1 LWSDNEYL
9 RVLEPVH
16 EYRQRL
22 DRWRGEHA
30 RNDTLHRRLGNARLA
45 SGLLLV
51 AVAAVSLGAGR
62 ISPWWL
68 LLPVAAL
75 IVLVVIHDRVDRA
88 LRLGAR
94 GMAHYERALA
104 RLENRWIGTGS
115 QGERFRDPNH
125 VFADDLDLFGRG
137 SLFELLSTARTRMG
151 ERVLAGWLLTPGDP
165 KEVAARQ
172 ESIKELRPR
181 VDLREEI
188 ALMGEDLRAALDD
201 RRLGAW
207 GTEPAVKFFPGA
219 RWIALALA
227 IAAVATLVTA
237 LFDWTSFRPFLF
249 VALAELVVM
258 MVTNKATD
266 QVAESV
272 GTPAH
277 ELRLIA
283 LLLERLEREPFTSPG
298 LAGLRNRLL
307 VDGMPGTRQ
316 IRRLVILVDRL
327 DWARNLFFRLPAAAL
342 LWMPQFAIAIE
353 KWRVRY
359 GPQVAGWVDAIGE
372 FEAMSS
378 LACFAYERPDAVFPE
393 LADSSERD
401 TSFKSFYDAQG
412 LTHPLIPATETI
424 ANDVKLG
431 GDTRLWIISGS
442 NMSGKS
448 TLLRAV
454 GLSVVLGWA
463 GAPVTAT
470 RLRLSR
476 LRLGASMR
484 TSDSVTDHR
493 SRFYA
498 EISRLKDV
506 VDLAR
511 SGQPLLFL
519 LDELLSGT
527 NSHDRRLG
535 AQALLLG
542 LVERG
547 AIGLATTHDLALA
560 EIAEQLNGRA
570 LNVHFED
577 HMEGGEIRF
586 DYHLRPGVVTRGN
599 ALELMRAV
607 GLDV

>member
-1 LWSDNEYL
+1 
-9 RVLEPVH
+9 LEPVDN
-16 EYRQRL
+16 YRKRL

-30 RNDTLHRRLGNARLA
+30 RSELLHRRLGNARLG
-45 SGLLLV
+45 SGVLTV
-51 AVAAVSLGAGR
+51 VIAALSLGAGR

-68 LLPVAAL
+68 LLPIVAL
-75 IVLVVIHDRVDRA
+75 IVLVVIHDRVDRG
-88 LRLGAR
+88 LRRAGR
-94 GMAHYERALA
+94 GVAYYERALA
-104 RLENRWIGTGS
+104 RLDNRWMGAGS
-115 QGERFRDPNH
+115 QGERFREPRH

-137 SLFELLSTARTRMG
+137 SLFELLSTARTGMG
-151 ERVLAGWLLTPGDP
+151 ERVLAGWLLTPGDA

-172 ESIKELRPR
+172 EAVKELRPG
-181 VDLREEI
+181 VDLREEL
-188 ALMGEDLRAALDD
+188 ALMGDDLRAALDD
-201 RRLGAW
+201 RKLGAW
-207 GTEPAVKFFPGA
+207 GIEPPVVFFRGA
-219 RWIALALA
+219 RWVALALA
-227 IAAVATLVTA
+227 IAAITTA
-237 LFDWTSFRPFLF
+237 AAALLDWTSLRPFLF
-249 VALAELVVM
+249 VVLAELM
-258 MVTNKATD
+258 FLMATNRATG

-272 GTPAH
+272 GTPAS
-277 ELRLIA
+277 ELRMIA
-283 LLLERLEREPFTSPG
+283 LLLERLERESFSSPA
-298 LAGLRNRLL
+298 LASLRARLL
-307 VDGMPGTRQ
+307 VDGTPATRQ
-316 IRRLVILVDRL
+316 IRRLVRLVDRL

-342 LWMPQFAIAIE
+342 VWMPQFAIAIE
-353 KWRVRY
+353 KWRVRF
-359 GPQVAGWVDAIGE
+359 GPHVGEWVAAIGE
-372 FEAMSS
+372 FEATSS

-393 LADSSERD
+393 LPDSLEH
-401 TSFKSFYDAQG
+401 FYDAER
-412 LTHPLIPATETI
+412 LTHPLIPAAEAV

-431 GDTRLWIISGS
+431 GDTRLWIVSGS

-454 GLSVVLGWA
+454 GLSVVLAWA
-463 GAPVTAT
+463 GAPVTAG

-476 LRLGASMR
+476 LCLGASMR
-484 TSDSVTDHR
+484 ASDSVIDHR

-542 LVERG
+542 LVERD

-560 EIAEQLNGRA
+560 EISGHLNGRA
-570 LNVHFED
+570 VNVHFED
-577 HMEGGEIRF
+577 HLEGGEIRF
-586 DYHLRPGVVTRGN
+586 DYRLRPGVVARGN